1 MMVWTFHTIIWYH
14 TSSYGMIS
22 FLSFKMNSYFQM
34 VWKLLQNL
42 TTEFTFDPNVQSIRY
57 LRQMKTRIYGESSTY
72 ILNNIVYNKNKEF
85 KFLSTD
91 LRTITIVIT
100 QWILKKHAKWKKP
113 ATTHIESMKIYEER
127 KCISDCWGTE
137 YSSSWGITNKGYRIL
152 FRGFWGF

>member
-1 MMVWTFHTIIWYH
+1 MMMMVWTFHTIIWYH

-85 KFLSTD
+85 KFLLTD

-100 QWILKKHAKWKKP
+100 Q
-113 ATTHIESMKIYEER
+113 
-127 KCISDCWGTE
+127 
-137 YSSSWGITNKGYRIL
+137 
-152 FRGFWGF
+152 